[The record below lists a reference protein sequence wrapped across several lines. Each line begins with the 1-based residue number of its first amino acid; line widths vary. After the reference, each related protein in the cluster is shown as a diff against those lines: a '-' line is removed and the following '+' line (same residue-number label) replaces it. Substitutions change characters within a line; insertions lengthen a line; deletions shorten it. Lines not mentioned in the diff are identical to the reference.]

1 MFLAVKS
8 IFVQAEFQ
16 KAFKNCEVCILVLSY
31 SQRDLFNVPR
41 CCRYFNKQTP
51 NCNVLSKKRHF
62 LQT

>member
-31 SQRDLFNVPR
+31 SQRDLVVILI
-41 CCRYFNKQTP
+41 NK
-51 NCNVLSKKRHF
+51 
-62 LQT
+62 LQIVMC